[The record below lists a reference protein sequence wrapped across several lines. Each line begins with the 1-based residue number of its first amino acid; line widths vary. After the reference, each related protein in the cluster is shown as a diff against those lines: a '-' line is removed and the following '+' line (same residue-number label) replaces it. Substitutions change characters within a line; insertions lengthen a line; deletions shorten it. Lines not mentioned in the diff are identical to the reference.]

1 MSTVT
6 GSTENY
12 DLDRFTVQKSVIFII
27 TWGFQANFPIFPGAN
42 SAMTLTKPHLHNA
55 PGVLISWRADA
66 GVCFTQ
72 PSGAVDA
79 RNLGVGVVHAGSA
92 WTWIW
97 TTELNSLYTHQA
109 GKDVFGIVSH

>member
-1 MSTVT
+1 
-6 GSTENY
+6 
-12 DLDRFTVQKSVIFII
+12 
-27 TWGFQANFPIFPGAN
+27 
-42 SAMTLTKPHLHNA
+42 
-55 PGVLISWRADA
+55 
-66 GVCFTQ
+66 
-72 PSGAVDA
+72 VDA